1 MAEAHFIEASGNTLH
16 ALVEGAEGKPWLTCL
31 HTLASNVTLWDAQV
45 PALAQHF
52 RLLRLDAR
60 GHGQSTAVHPAASL
74 DDLVADVAAVWD
86 ALGIERSNILGI
98 SLGGMTGVGL
108 ALTHPGRVEKLVAA
122 DCRLDAPPFFVDM
135 WTQRQKQLSESGPQ
149 AVADMT
155 MPIWFSEKTRKERPE
170 IVERAR
176 AMIVGTSAPGYIGAS
191 RALQKLDY
199 KRRLGDIRCPTLFL
213 VGELDGPHPNEMRE
227 FATLTRG
234 AIFVEIPGAAHASNL
249 EAPGEFTR
257 IVLDFLEG

>member
-1 MAEAHFIEASGNTLH
+1 
-16 ALVEGAEGKPWLTCL
+16 VEGAEGKPWLTCL

-60 GHGQSTAVHPAASL
+60 GHGQSTAAHPAASL

-86 ALGIERSNILGI
+86 ALGIERSSILGI

-149 AVADMT
+149 AVADTT

-213 VGELDGPHPNEMRE
+213 VGELDGPHPNEMRA
-227 FATLTRG
+227 FATLTPG
-234 AIFVEIPGAAHASNL
+234 ATFVEIAGVAHASNL
-249 EAPGEFTR
+249 EAPSDFTE

>member
-1 MAEAHFIEASGNTLH
+1 MAQEHCIEVGGNKLH
-16 ALVEGAEGKPWLTCL
+16 AVVEGAQGKPWLTL
-31 HTLASNVTLWDAQV
+31 THTLASNVSLWDGQA
-45 PALAQHF
+45 PELAKHF

-60 GHGQSTAVHPAASL
+60 GHGQSTAAHPASSL

-108 ALTHPGRVEKLVAA
+108 ALDHPERVEKLVAA

-135 WTQRQKQLSESGPQ
+135 WTARQKQLSESGAE
-149 AVADMT
+149 AVADTT

-170 IVERAR
+170 VVNRAR
-176 AMIVGTSAPGYIGAS
+176 AMIVGTSVPGYLGAS
-191 RALQKLDY
+191 KALQKLDY
-199 KRRLGDIRCPTLFL
+199 KRRLGEVRCPTLFL

-227 FATLTRG
+227 FAALTQG
-234 AIFVEIPGAAHASNL
+234 AKFVEIAGVAHASNL
-249 EAPGEFTR
+249 EAPEQFTK
-257 IVLDFLEG
+257 IVLDFLKG